1 MAKKNVAMLFVLGQE
16 YIRHDD
22 ENYVRNLLQRE
33 ELENAE
39 ASSSDGTAFN
49 ARASTDFYRAN
60 SFNASTEMS
69 LPDNLNLKYSAEM
82 NSVFEQISNCY
93 IPLLNMFESL
103 ERDGIP
109 FKVTLVITPV
119 LCTLL
124 SDAVVQSEYIS
135 WLDNKIA
142 LGNKELARCGGNK
155 ALYDNAKLTL
165 EKIQED
171 KIDFVEIYGRNL
183 LKAFAEWQQKGFVE
197 LFATVGTP
205 VFLPHFADLE
215 EVVNAQVETGL
226 KAHRYFFGDKPDGFW
241 LPEMGYSEGI
251 EKILHAYGVEYTVLD
266 AQSVLFA
273 ETKPATGI
281 FSPMSFENS
290 VGILARADEL
300 DDLIF
305 GDDGYVGK
313 SVYCA
318 KNRDVGFYL
327 DSEALLPLVKSG
339 ASRFTT
345 GFCYWNKSR
354 AIVEASSVGDPVN
367 GDVYD
372 IEKAMTQC
380 DSDASDFVS
389 YISDKLDAAEK
400 VLQNEDSL
408 SVVCA
413 LDMARLSENWDEC
426 VSWIERVFRN
436 TRDKSIKCK
445 CCGEIVNDKIKL
457 QKIKPYYGAWCGS
470 GYGENFLSGANSW
483 MMRYV
488 RKASE
493 RMIDLAERFPSDTGL
508 KVRLLNLGAKELM
521 LAQSCGWAQMIDGNK
536 FADYAKNQFSH
547 FVLSFTTVFDSLGS
561 NSVSTEWLT
570 KMEMEH
576 PIFPWMNYRI
586 FSKKR

>member
-1 MAKKNVAMLFVLGQE
+1 MLKKNVAMLFVLGQE

-22 ENYVRNLLQRE
+22 GNYIRNLLRRE
-33 ELENAE
+33 ELESEEAALSDGNTFDAASKQE
-39 ASSSDGTAFN
+39 TYRASSLN
-49 ARASTDFYRAN
+49 EN
-60 SFNASTEMS
+60 TETV
-69 LPDNLNLKYSAEM
+69 LPDDLNLKYSAEM

-93 IPLLNMFESL
+93 IPLLNMFASL
-103 ERDGIP
+103 ERDGVP

-142 LGNKELARCGGNK
+142 LGNKEVARCEGNK
-155 ALYDNAKLTL
+155 SLHNNAKLIL
-165 EKIQED
+165 EKLQED
-171 KIDFVEIYGRNL
+171 KIDFEEIYGRNL

-205 VFLPHFADLE
+205 IFLPHFADLE

-226 KAHRYFFGDKPDGFW
+226 KAHRYFFGEKPDGFW
-241 LPEMGYSEGI
+241 LPEMGYSKGI

-266 AQSVLFA
+266 AQSVLFS
-273 ETKPATGI
+273 ETKPDAGI
-281 FSPMSFENS
+281 FCPMSFENS
-290 VGILARADEL
+290 VGILARANEL

-313 SVYCA
+313 AVYCA

-327 DSEALLPLVKSG
+327 DSESLLPLVKSG

-345 GFCYWNKSR
+345 GFCYWNKSS
-354 AIVEASSVGDPVN
+354 AIVEASEIGDPTDD
-367 GDVYD
+367 DVYD
-372 IEKAMTQC
+372 IEKAMIQC
-380 DSDASDFVS
+380 DSDAADFVS
-389 YISDKLDAAEK
+389 YISNKLDAAEK
-400 VLQNEDSL
+400 ILQNEESL

-413 LDMARLSENWDEC
+413 LDVARLSENWDEC
-426 VSWIERVFRN
+426 ISWIECVFRN
-436 TRDKSIKCK
+436 VRGKSIECK
-445 CCGEIVNDKIKL
+445 CCGEVIDEKNKL

-470 GYGENFLSGANSW
+470 GYGENLLAGDNSW
-483 MMRYV
+483 MIRYV

-508 KVRLLNLGAKELM
+508 KARLLNLGAKELL

-536 FADYAKNQFSH
+536 FADYAKNQFSY
-547 FVLSFTTVFDSLGS
+547 FVLSFTNVFDALGS